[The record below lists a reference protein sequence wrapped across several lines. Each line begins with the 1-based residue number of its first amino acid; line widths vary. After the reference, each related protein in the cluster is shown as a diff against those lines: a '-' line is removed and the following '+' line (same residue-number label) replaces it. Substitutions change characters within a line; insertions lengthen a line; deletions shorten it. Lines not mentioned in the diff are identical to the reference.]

1 MTPCEGGRK
10 TDRFLSFFFF
20 FEMPDM
26 ADWLGSQLMIL
37 FQCVYCSV
45 TLPVSAGG
53 NAHQDI
59 KYSIC

>member
-1 MTPCEGGRK
+1 MTPGKEGRK
-10 TDRFLSFFFF
+10 TDRLFYIIIFFKL
-20 FEMPDM
+20 PDL
-26 ADWLGSQLMIL
+26 ADRLGSQLMIL
-37 FQCVYCSV
+37 FQRVYCSV

>member
-1 MTPCEGGRK
+1 MTPCEGGGGGK
-10 TDRFLSFFFF
+10 TDRFLSFF

-26 ADWLGSQLMIL
+26 ADWLGSQLVIL

>member
-1 MTPCEGGRK
+1 MTPCEGGGGGRQ
-10 TDRFLSFFFF
+10 TDFCLFF

-26 ADWLGSQLMIL
+26 ADWLGSQLVIL

>member
-1 MTPCEGGRK
+1 
-10 TDRFLSFFFF
+10 
-20 FEMPDM
+20 MPDM